1 MKRSEYDG
9 MVVMNKIGQRFW
21 GIIVGKV
28 GTNYVF
34 LSQSNPDLES
44 YGVIPEN
51 DLKLFLRPDL
61 EKVEL
66 ND

>member
-9 MVVMNKIGQRFW
+9 MVVMNKVGQRFW

-28 GTNYVF
+28 DTNYIF

-44 YGVIPEN
+44 YGVIPED
-51 DLKLFLRPDL
+51 DLNLFLRPDL

-66 ND
+66 HE